1 MDPKDHFEILKEIQ
15 AEEEER
21 RPKMKR
27 PKPQAEPVLPTL
39 PPRKSPT
46 KTFVAKA
53 GGYVKKAD
61 GCAQRGKTRGR
72 MV

>member
-1 MDPKDHFEILKEIQ
+1 MDPKDHYDILKEIQ

-21 RPKMKR
+21 RPKLKR

-39 PPRKSPT
+39 PPKKMMP
-46 KTFVAKA
+46 KTFVAKT
-53 GGYVKKAD
+53 GGYVKAAD
-61 GCAQRGKTRGR
+61 GCAKRGKTRGR

>member
-1 MDPKDHFEILKEIQ
+1 MDAKDHYDILKEIQ

-21 RPKMKR
+21 RPKLKR
-27 PKPQAEPVLPTL
+27 PKPQADPVLPTF
-39 PPRKSPT
+39 PPKKVMP
-46 KTFVAKA
+46 KTFVAKT

>member
-1 MDPKDHFEILKEIQ
+1 MDPKDHYEILKEIQ

-39 PPRKSPT
+39 PPRKSPV
-46 KTFVAKA
+46 KTFVAKT
-53 GGYVKKAD
+53 GGYVKSAD